1 MATLKEFA
9 KSISVHV
16 KFTTDNVGLGSNQ
29 LAYFGSK
36 AHGNTKYM
44 QKQDIINQL
53 KLNVIQLQTAITELE
68 EE

>member
-1 MATLKEFA
+1 MATIKEFA
-9 KSISVHV
+9 KNITVHV
-16 KFTTDNVGLGSNQ
+16 QFTTDNIGFGGNQ

-36 AHGNTKYM
+36 TYGNTKDM
-44 QKQDIINQL
+44 QKQDILSQL